1 MWVIFLFKF
10 RSWIVVTSKI
20 STFSSI
26 STFYSLTQSTN
37 MKVILAGLSKTGTKS
52 MAAALRVLGYSV
64 YDVTENFSMLGREW
78 LKVMEE
84 GGTVEDF
91 RRMYESVDATG
102 DIPAAHYWEEIL
114 EAFPDAK
121 VRFCNLFIL
130 RVFWTL
136 TWWNLMVLLI
146 CADQNVGWKKFLSVR
161 VYFPGRFLAALIGK
175 HCGQRS

>member
-1 MWVIFLFKF
+1 
-10 RSWIVVTSKI
+10 
-20 STFSSI
+20 
-26 STFYSLTQSTN
+26 

-121 VRFCNLFIL
+121 VSFCDLFNK
-130 RVFWTL
+130 RMF
-136 TWWNLMVLLI
+136 
-146 CADQNVGWKKFLSVR
+146 
-161 VYFPGRFLAALIGK
+161 
-175 HCGQRS
+175 